1 LAKVLYKHTVNTNI
15 YVLYFTKYSFFFE
28 IRVKNML
35 KTTERNT
42 KVKRKPKRKTI
53 KYYVKYIKY
62 VK

>member
-1 LAKVLYKHTVNTNI
+1 MYCILLNI
-15 YVLYFTKYSFFFE
+15 LFFFE

-42 KVKRKPKRKTI
+42 KVERKSKRKTI

-62 VK
+62 VIMLNNNNYY